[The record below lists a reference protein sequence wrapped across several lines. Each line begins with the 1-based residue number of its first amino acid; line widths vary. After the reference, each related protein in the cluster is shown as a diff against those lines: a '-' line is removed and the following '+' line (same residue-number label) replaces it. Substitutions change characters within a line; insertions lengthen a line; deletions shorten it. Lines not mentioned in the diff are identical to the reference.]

1 MYEWKLKSGHNRP
14 RQSRFTIIKEDMMW
28 IVYFL
33 NGQIKYDISIYL
45 YIYENKVYTMV
56 VRIV

>member
-1 MYEWKLKSGHNRP
+1 
-14 RQSRFTIIKEDMMW
+14 MMW